1 MAVVAAPGELALRHH
16 LPEVVEARQEGCI
29 AHSGVAAVH
38 RNQGQVRP
46 RNKRGRAQ
54 LLPDLNHSL
63 HVRKTSHQ
71 DRLKAHLPAIL
82 SMAAHS
88 DHLTGVQGAVP
99 LRAKTVLLMIPVK
112 AGMPMCQAT
121 GPIVL
126 PGTSQA
132 PVAAAQPA
140 TAATQNQTK
149 EDLLAAIGLQMPT
162 GHQALTGHQ
171 VATGLP
177 MPTEHRAV
185 NVAPQAIAAR
195 EQAET
200 RGQTEIQVPTGPV
213 ATAPV
218 ETTSTSETTTTST
231 SMPSATQWWW

>member
-1 MAVVAAPGELALRHH
+1 MAAAAPGVVALRHH
-16 LPEVVEARQEGCI
+16 LPEAVEARQEGCI

-38 RNQGQVRP
+38 RIQGQVRP
-46 RNKRGRAQ
+46 RSKRGRAQ

-71 DRLKAHLPAIL
+71 DRLKAHLPAIR

-88 DHLTGVQGAVP
+88 VHLTGVQGVVP
-99 LRAKTVLLMIPVK
+99 LRAKTVLLTIPVK
-112 AGMPMCQAT
+112 AGMPMCQAAA
-121 GPIVL
+121 GPIIL
-126 PGTSQA
+126 PETSRA

-185 NVAPQAIAAR
+185 KGAPQATVAR